1 MLAEAGHLNEH
12 GRPFNPRS
20 IKAMVET
27 RRPQSPGFRRTVSM
41 SDTSPHEEAQL
52 LARMTVL
59 ELVVGMMVRDS
70 MLKAGK
76 GPQDIL
82 GFGEIVKKLLE
93 GRTPRGRPTS
103 NFVKPLTG
111 SFRRSLRILEASPSN
126 SSSCPSP
133 ADALI
138 AAT

>member
-1 MLAEAGHLNEH
+1 
-12 GRPFNPRS
+12 
-20 IKAMVET
+20 
-27 RRPQSPGFRRTVSM
+27 M

-93 GRTPRGRPTS
+93 GRTPKGATDEQLREAADTFFS
-103 NFVKPLTG
+103 AVAADIG
-111 SFRRSLRILEASPSN
+111 SQPSK
-126 SSSCPSP
+126 
-133 ADALI
+133 
-138 AAT
+138 

>member
-1 MLAEAGHLNEH
+1 
-12 GRPFNPRS
+12 
-20 IKAMVET
+20 
-27 RRPQSPGFRRTVSM
+27 M

-93 GRTPRGRPTS
+93 GRTPKGATDQQLREAADRFFS
-103 NFVKPLTG
+103 AVAADIG
-111 SFRRSLRILEASPSN
+111 SQPIQ
-126 SSSCPSP
+126 
-133 ADALI
+133 
-138 AAT
+138 